1 LVARGG
7 EPVISVAAA
16 PAHARTTA
24 WLPGKSGPVG
34 DDGGMDP
41 QIVKIIAVVLIV
53 CLIGATFVGVLFF

>member
-1 LVARGG
+1 MAGG
-7 EPVISVAAA
+7 GGPVVSVAAA

-24 WLPGKSGPVG
+24 RLPGKSCPVG
-34 DDGGMDP
+34 DDGAMDP